1 MLDKARHRHQ
11 HWRFMKRNRR
21 WWPHAFTALICTIA
35 FALGGDRSVTAAEA
49 NGTYRDGKS
58 EIKILSVGRG
68 KLKVEMNIVAAR
80 DDGSAAGEATI
91 ENDVAIFVPPET
103 EGCKLT
109 MTFLPNGS
117 LKVEQEG
124 RPVDCGFGRMAPAEG
139 TYKKVSSAKPK
150 FSDA

>member
-1 MLDKARHRHQ
+1 MVAARVDRADL
-11 HWRFMKRNRR
+11 RDNTRR
-21 WWPHAFTALICTIA
+21 RGRPQCH
-35 FALGGDRSVTAAEA
+35 GRRA

-68 KLKVEMNIVAAR
+68 KLKVELNIVAPR
-80 DDGSAAGEATI
+80 DEGSASGEATI

-103 EGCKLT
+103 DGCKLT
-109 MTFLPNGS
+109 MTFLPDGK

-124 RPVDCGFGRMAPAEG
+124 RPVDCRFGRMAPAEG

-150 FSDA
+150 FSDT